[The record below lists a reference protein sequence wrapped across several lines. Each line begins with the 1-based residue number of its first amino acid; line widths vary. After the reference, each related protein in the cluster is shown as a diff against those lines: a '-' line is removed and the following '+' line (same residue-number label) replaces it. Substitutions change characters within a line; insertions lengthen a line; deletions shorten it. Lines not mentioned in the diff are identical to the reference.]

1 MNARTTYLHSPPST
15 SGRPQ
20 PLFGRPQSATRH
32 SYAGSSF
39 TSGHG
44 SWATPMGS
52 SSPLSVHKGTDDD
65 MGEITD
71 EDFHPMVLDNGPDE
85 GDEEDLFFGSSSFK
99 RRSKGDEGNNSFDDS
114 FGWGSAP
121 ETSFAISIIA
131 STPSPRSKNMF
142 GGVPSVPKLEKKYKP
157 RDSGIVM
164 SEDEDSGLSALRKNG
179 GRGFGRSGSMLEAV
193 MPSASTSVSTIA
205 SSDQELI
212 TPGFFPSAQSG
223 WPLGPPGIVSSSDS
237 EGAMSLAG
245 MRVESD
251 VDAFIVRTLLQA
263 QQTEQPLKRPP
274 GTPQKRMKTAGGFGF
289 GQRPWQSAVAS
300 KVGFDFGDH
309 EATKRKEVKKGKPR
323 KSLPAAFPILGTS
336 RKSKKGKVEESTD
349 EEDGSPSTK
358 YEGLGLGRPSVGKAG
373 VGSWLLR
380 RSSSGAISVVSA
392 GSASG
397 EGSLPGTPTAGKGS
411 GE

>member
-1 MNARTTYLHSPPST
+1 
-15 SGRPQ
+15 
-20 PLFGRPQSATRH
+20 
-32 SYAGSSF
+32 
-39 TSGHG
+39 
-44 SWATPMGS
+44 
-52 SSPLSVHKGTDDD
+52 
-65 MGEITD
+65 
-71 EDFHPMVLDNGPDE
+71 
-85 GDEEDLFFGSSSFK
+85 
-99 RRSKGDEGNNSFDDS
+99 
-114 FGWGSAP
+114 
-121 ETSFAISIIA
+121 
-131 STPSPRSKNMF
+131 
-142 GGVPSVPKLEKKYKP
+142 
-157 RDSGIVM
+157 
-164 SEDEDSGLSALRKNG
+164 
-179 GRGFGRSGSMLEAV
+179 
-193 MPSASTSVSTIA
+193 
-205 SSDQELI
+205 
-212 TPGFFPSAQSG
+212 
-223 WPLGPPGIVSSSDS
+223 
-237 EGAMSLAG
+237 MSLAG